1 MENEIIV
8 VKQLPIIEE
17 QLRTVRQNIQ
27 DRVGA
32 VLAMECTEETYREVK
47 KARAELTK
55 QYKALEAK
63 RKEVKARIEEPY
75 KQFEAVYKACAGDI
89 FTAADRQL
97 ADKIKTVEDGLRDQ
111 KGRAVYAYFV
121 EYRQSLGLPE
131 DLADFRWTGINVTL
145 SASDKALKA
154 QAKAFL
160 DRLKDDLTLID
171 RYEYRDEILAEY
183 RQCRNAAQAVDAVYN
198 RHKQIEE
205 ERLRREAAAER
216 LRQIDERA
224 EEVMQVI
231 HEQEDQFGAPEAMEA
246 PAEELPVPVAEP
258 IPDEE
263 AAEEATSEPESE
275 PAPEI
280 VSIYSTAFRVR
291 GTLDQMKALK
301 KFLVD
306 GGYTYEQLN

>member
-55 QYKALEAK
+55 QFKALEAK

-75 KQFEAVYKACAGDI
+75 KQFETVYKACAGDI

-97 ADKIKTVEDGLRDQ
+97 AEKIKAVEDGLRDQ
-111 KGRAVYAYFV
+111 KRKAVYAYFL

-131 DLADFRWTGINVTL
+131 DLADFQAAEINITL
-145 SASDKALKA
+145 TASDKALKA
-154 QAKAFL
+154 QAKTFL
-160 DRLKDDLTLID
+160 DHLKDDLTLIE

-183 RQCRNAAQAVDAVYN
+183 RNYRIAARAVELVYH
-198 RHKQIEE
+198 RHEQIEE
-205 ERLRREAAAER
+205 ERRRREAAAEQ

-224 EEVMQVI
+224 EEVMQAVR
-231 HEQEDQFGAPEAMEA
+231 EQEDQFRVPEPAEAPADEFHAPVVEPDSEENAAEEA
-246 PAEELPVPVAEP
+246 PAEP
-258 IPDEE
+258 
-263 AAEEATSEPESE
+263 EAT
-275 PAPEI
+275 PANRFA
-280 VSIYSTAFRVR
+280 VSFRVV
-291 GTLDQMKALK
+291 GTIDQLKAMK
-301 KFLVD
+301 KFLID
-306 GGYTYEQLN
+306 GGYEYEQLQ